1 MKSVLLTIA
10 LAYVSLALIA
20 WLFSERMIF
29 YPPRSTYTASDLPVK
44 LVPVGAERHI
54 ALLYLPHPDALHTL
68 IFSHGNGE
76 DLGHN
81 RWFLA
86 ALRDAGFAVLAYDY
100 RGYGL
105 SGGGL
110 PGERA
115 TYEDIDA
122 VYDYATRELAIP
134 AHTLIVHGR
143 SVGTGPSVHL
153 AASRPVGG
161 LILES
166 GFTSAFRVLTVVPI
180 FPFDR
185 FPNLRRL
192 RDVHVPVLV
201 MHGTRD
207 GVVPYRMGRQLFE
220 AAREPRRNLWIE
232 GAGHNDFAAVAGA
245 RYWEALQSFSALAA
259 AHARAAVNGGYDGNV
274 DR

>member
-1 MKSVLLTIA
+1 VKSTLLSIA
-10 LAYVSLALIA
+10 LVYATLGLIA
-20 WLFSERMIF
+20 WLFSDRMIF
-29 YPPRSTYTASDLPVK
+29 LPPKSTYSASDLAVK
-44 LVPVGAERHI
+44 LLPVGAERHI
-54 ALLYLPHPDALHTL
+54 ATLYLPNPDALHTL

-81 RWFLA
+81 RWFLG
-86 ALRDAGFAVLAYDY
+86 ALHDAGFAVLAYDY

-105 SGGGL
+105 SDGGA

-115 TYEDIDA
+115 TYADIEA

-134 AHTLIVHGR
+134 PHALIAHGR

-185 FPNLRRL
+185 FSNLRRL
-192 RDVHVPVLV
+192 RDVDAPVLV

-207 GVVPYRMGRQLFE
+207 EVIPYRMGRQLFE
-220 AAREPRRNLWIE
+220 AAREPKRNLWVD

-245 RYWEALQSFSALAA
+245 RYWQALQSFSALAA
-259 AHARAAVNGGYDGNV
+259 AHARDTVKPKATPAST
-274 DR
+274 

>member
-1 MKSVLLTIA
+1 VKSALLSIA
-10 LAYVSLALIA
+10 LAYLSLALIA
-20 WLFSERMIF
+20 WLFSDRMIF
-29 YPPRSTYTASDLPVK
+29 YPPKSTYTASDLPVK
-44 LVPVGAERHI
+44 LLPVDTQRRI
-54 ALLYLPHPDALHTL
+54 AVLYLPNPHALHTL

-105 SGGGL
+105 SAGGV
-110 PGERA
+110 PGENA
-115 TYEDIDA
+115 TYEDIEA

-134 AHTLIVHGR
+134 PHALIVHGR

-166 GFTSAFRVLTVVPI
+166 GFTSAFRVLTVVAI

-192 RDVHVPVLV
+192 RDVRAPVLV

-207 GVVPYRMGRQLFE
+207 EVIPYRMGRQLFE
-220 AAREPRRNLWIE
+220 AAREPKAHLWID

-245 RYWEALQSFSALAA
+245 RYWQALQNFSALAA
-259 AHARAAVNGGYDGNV
+259 AHASDTVKPKATSAST
-274 DR
+274 

>member
-1 MKSVLLTIA
+1 VKSALLSIA
-10 LAYVSLALIA
+10 LAYASLAVIA
-20 WLFSERMIF
+20 WLFADRMIF
-29 YPPRSTYTASDLPVK
+29 LPPKSTYTATDLPVI
-44 LVPVGAERHI
+44 LVPVGKERRI
-54 ALLYLPHPDALHTL
+54 AVLHLPNPAAVHTL

-105 SGGGL
+105 SAGGP
-110 PGERA
+110 PGEHA
-115 TYEDIDA
+115 TYEDIEA
-122 VYDYATRELAIP
+122 VYDYATRDLAIAP
-134 AHTLIVHGR
+134 HALIVHGR

-153 AASRPVGG
+153 AATRPVGG

-166 GFTSAFRVLTVVPI
+166 GFTSAFRVLTRI
-180 FPFDR
+180 ALLPFDR

-192 RDVHVPVLV
+192 EAVRAPVLV

-207 GVVPYRMGRQLFE
+207 EVIPYRMGLQLFA
-220 AAREPRRNLWIE
+220 AAREPKMSLWID
-232 GAGHNDFAAVAGA
+232 GAGHNDFAAVAGE
-245 RYWEALQSFSALAA
+245 RYWQTLQNFAAIAA
-259 AHARAAVNGGYDGNV
+259 AHSRVTAKPQSTPASS
-274 DR
+274 

>member
-1 MKSVLLTIA
+1 VKSTLLSIA
-10 LAYVSLALIA
+10 LAYASLAIMA
-20 WLFSERMIF
+20 WLISDRMIF
-29 YPPRSTYTASDLPVK
+29 LPPRSTYTAADLPVK
-44 LVPVGAERHI
+44 LLPVGTKRRI
-54 ALLYLPHPDALHTL
+54 ALLYLPNPAAIHTL

-81 RWFLA
+81 RWFVA

-105 SGGGL
+105 SQGGS

-115 TYEDIDA
+115 TYEDIEA
-122 VYDYATRELAIP
+122 VYGYATRDLGISPHA
-134 AHTLIVHGR
+134 LIVHGR

-192 RDVHVPVLV
+192 RDVRAPVLV

-207 GVVPYRMGRQLFE
+207 EVIPYRMGRQLFE
-220 AAREPRRNLWIE
+220 AAPAPKASLWIE

-245 RYWEALQSFSALAA
+245 RYWQALQDFSALAA
-259 AHARAAVNGGYDGNV
+259 AHASDTAKSKVTPASK
-274 DR
+274 